1 MKRLIS
7 LLLVICLCLAALPC
21 AALAANVNISPN
33 EQVFIVDCSMSVE
46 DALSAAYENLT
57 PEAKDIFNRVIAEN
71 AELVE
76 YHRDNID
83 SNYCT
88 DLDKN
93 TVGTYSAMSSAAA
106 IIQDGLRN
114 MNLPAQVQEALN
126 MLSSGIVAALAD
138 GPLVAG
144 DIYALAV
151 SLYTAVVIAVYLDE
165 IMALWDDIVALFK
178 RAYATIE
185 TSVADSMAYVKDDIA
200 DEIALPDTAAV
211 VINAQSRTV
220 RVEDRYYVC
229 SIEITR
235 FAPTQDRFYP
245 AMISETLWVCPTY
258 ISFKAARLIMQIN
271 NARLG
276 VLTRFRGV
284 AQKLC
289 GTLGVPEFHS
299 NEEHARAGYLP
310 HYHYKRN
317 NVKFPTHAW
326 FIA

>member
-106 IIQDGLRN
+106 IIQD
-114 MNLPAQVQEALN
+114 
-126 MLSSGIVAALAD
+126 
-138 GPLVAG
+138 
-144 DIYALAV
+144 V
-151 SLYTAVVIAVYLDE
+151 SHI
-165 IMALWDDIVALFK
+165 
-178 RAYATIE
+178 RTILHCRK
-185 TSVADSMAYVKDDIA
+185 MF
-200 DEIALPDTAAV
+200 
-211 VINAQSRTV
+211 QMG
-220 RVEDRYYVC
+220 
-229 SIEITR
+229 
-235 FAPTQDRFYP
+235 
-245 AMISETLWVCPTY
+245 MIS
-258 ISFKAARLIMQIN
+258 FQI
-271 NARLG
+271 L
-276 VLTRFRGV
+276 L
-284 AQKLC
+284 KL
-289 GTLGVPEFHS
+289 H
-299 NEEHARAGYLP
+299 YLP
-310 HYHYKRN
+310 
-317 NVKFPTHAW
+317 
-326 FIA
+326 I

>member
-7 LLLVICLCLAALPC
+7 LLFSYLPLFSSPSVC

-93 TVGTYSAMSSAAA
+93 TVGTYSAMSSAAT

-126 MLSSGIVAALAD
+126 MLSSGIVAALAWMV
-138 GPLVAG
+138 VAG
-144 DIYALAV
+144 
-151 SLYTAVVIAVYLDE
+151 
-165 IMALWDDIVALFK
+165 
-178 RAYATIE
+178 
-185 TSVADSMAYVKDDIA
+185 
-200 DEIALPDTAAV
+200 
-211 VINAQSRTV
+211 
-220 RVEDRYYVC
+220 
-229 SIEITR
+229 
-235 FAPTQDRFYP
+235 
-245 AMISETLWVCPTY
+245 
-258 ISFKAARLIMQIN
+258 
-271 NARLG
+271 G
-276 VLTRFRGV
+276 H
-284 AQKLC
+284 LC
-289 GTLGVPEFHS
+289 T
-299 NEEHARAGYLP
+299 
-310 HYHYKRN
+310 
-317 NVKFPTHAW
+317 W
-326 FIA
+326 